1 MPRRFVLAVAASL
14 LSGSVLAAGAPPPS
28 APPAAAAPSP
38 AAIGRCL
45 WQGLPNTTRQALVA
59 SGTSVNDVS
68 KALDNLDQNLLDV
81 ARSQCPA
88 PAAKA
93 DAEKAAEAWTAVVL
107 SAWSSAEL
115 ATHYKVGDAALQR
128 AWSHFTPAQR
138 QAFEADESK
147 PPDTER
153 ANVASMT
160 RELGL
165 TTPEATDLLI
175 FWSLSQ
181 LHLAALGG

>member
-1 MPRRFVLAVAASL
+1 MPGERT
-14 LSGSVLAAGAPPPS
+14 P
-28 APPAAAAPSP
+28 
-38 AAIGRCL
+38 
-45 WQGLPNTTRQALVA
+45 
-59 SGTSVNDVS
+59 
-68 KALDNLDQNLLDV
+68 K
-81 ARSQCPA
+81 
-88 PAAKA
+88 
-93 DAEKAAEAWTAVVL
+93 KAAEAWTAVVL

-175 FWSLSQ
+175 FWST
-181 LHLAALGG
+181 LHNSTSRRWAAGSFSPCGRRN